1 MSATNHDPMLD
12 PVVLLRA
19 AADDQ
24 LSPEQADALA
34 AHLSA
39 HPEDS
44 ARIEYEQQLCR
55 ACGRVMGDVQT
66 PAGLRDRINAAI
78 AADAEAHDD
87 ALADRLEQQAE
98 LTRDRSFWSG
108 VRGQLIAAAAVVVL
122 AVALV
127 VMIQSMRSGPAPG
140 APSFVQ
146 IAGFVA
152 KEHNHCDLDPT
163 YTHSKIEVSDPSKLP
178 DYLQSILGTSVQDT
192 LFSQDLEIIGAGR
205 CHVPGKGQ
213 SVQIRLR
220 SKNGGGEPVSLWLQ
234 EDTGEL
240 DIKEGVTYALR
251 ADPNAPP
258 CGSILLWKRD
268 GLLYYLVCNG
278 DQTRQQV
285 RQSLHAPDQT
295 QDL

>member
-1 MSATNHDPMLD
+1 MSASNHNPMLD
-12 PVVLLRA
+12 PAVLLRA

-34 AHLSA
+34 AHLA
-39 HPEDS
+39 VHPEDA
-44 ARIEYEQQLCR
+44 ARIECEQQLCR
-55 ACGRVMGDVQT
+55 ACGRVMGNVQT
-66 PAGLRDRINAAI
+66 PAGLRDRIAAAV

-108 VRGQLIAAAAVVVL
+108 VRGQLIAAAAVLVL

-127 VMIQSMRSGPAPG
+127 VMIQSMRPAPG
-140 APSFVQ
+140 VPSFVQ
-146 IAGFVA
+146 IASFVA
-152 KEHNHCDLDPT
+152 KEHNRCDLDPT
-163 YTHSKIEVSDPSKLP
+163 YTHSKIEVSDPGKLP

-192 LFSQDLEIIGAGR
+192 LFSQDIEIIGAGR
-205 CHVPGKGQ
+205 CHVPGKGK
-213 SVQIRLR
+213 SVQLRLR
-220 SKNGGGEPVSLWLQ
+220 PKGAKSEPVSLWLQ
-234 EDTGEL
+234 EDTGQL
-240 DIKEGVTYALR
+240 HIKEGVTYALR